1 MKTMNLKLSSQ
12 SASQNYD
19 NNGNVNGSSTTTS
32 YRMVIEEEGTEIG
45 NANYTFSMNY
55 YNVPEGEDYTT
66 VREAFEAKIKAAIE
80 EFNNALKA

>member
-12 SASQNYD
+12 SGSQNYD

-32 YRMVIEEEGTEIG
+32 YRIVIEEEGTEIG

-55 YNVPEGEDYTT
+55 YTMPEGMDYTSAK
-66 VREAFEAKIKAAIE
+66 EAFEAKIKVAIE